1 MLAFFRSKTSGKPPD
16 ISRKLM
22 EWFSVF
28 LSDRYYATNIR
39 VWSHVLMWIC
49 LSVLYGLMMSSN
61 FTVSISVSI
70 LFMIR
75 NILGALF
82 FFYTTFYFIIP
93 KVLKKG
99 YFFLALLCFCVPFIF
114 WSVINYLC
122 AMYAVN
128 FLEVND
134 PSLRGFLRRVVDA
147 GWLDTFAPD
156 HMLKI
161 FLPVVMTIGPALS
174 LKLILDVIR
183 ASTRTLRLERDNLNL
198 EVSFLRSQLNP
209 HFLFNTLN
217 NIYSLSIRNDALASD
232 LIMHLSEMMRYTLYD
247 SNTDKVPLDMEAEFL
262 KNYVELES
270 VRYGKNASIRFDCD
284 PDQMGNRLIAPLLM
298 FPFVENAFKY
308 SHSTTSDKCYIHA
321 SLEVE
326 AHQLRFEISNSKG
339 EIPAGKKVAGGIGLS
354 NTRKRLILLYPD
366 EHTLFIE
373 NNPEYYKV
381 VLTLTLN

>member
-1 MLAFFRSKTSGKPPD
+1 MLAFFRSKTSAKPPD

-22 EWFSVF
+22 EWFSFF
-28 LSDRYYATNIR
+28 LSDKYYATNIR
-39 VWSHVLMWIC
+39 IWSHVLMWTC

-75 NILGALF
+75 NILGAMF
-82 FFYTTFYFIIP
+82 FFYTAFYFIIP
-93 KVLKKG
+93 KVLLKG
-99 YFFLALLCFCVPFIF
+99 YFFLALLCFCGPFFF

-122 AMYAVN
+122 ALYAVN
-128 FLEVND
+128 FLVIND
-134 PSLRGFLRRVVDA
+134 PSLRDFLHRVVDA

-161 FLPVVMTIGPALS
+161 FFPVVMTTAPALS

-183 ASTRTLRLERDNLNL
+183 GSTRTLRLERDNLNL

-284 PDQMGNRLIAPLLM
+284 TDRMGERQIAPLLM

-308 SHSTTSDKCYIHA
+308 SHSTNSDKCWIHA

-326 AHQLRFEISNSKG
+326 AHQLKFEISNSKG
-339 EIPAGKKVAGGIGLS
+339 EMAAGKKVQGGIGLS
-354 NTRKRLILLYPD
+354 NTRKRLILLYPN